1 MKEQLKL
8 LRHVQSIDLYL
19 DERHKAKA
27 AIQQQ
32 LLEHKGML
40 QALSNDIEAQ
50 RNELAETVDLK
61 TRREAELAEGME
73 RHASSKER
81 LMNVSS
87 TKEYNAVE
95 KEMEGLKK
103 KADETREQLEHLKE
117 AIEVNQRYLGEKE
130 EKIADLTRQIEEVER
145 DAEGKIAIL
154 DKQIA
159 QFGDRLKEARSQLK
173 QGPLRRYDFIRT
185 RRGGQAIVA
194 AKDGYCTGCF
204 MSLPPQL
211 YITIQRGSTLEICPS
226 CQRILYFHGDAE
238 GETTEAQAEA

>member
-1 MKEQLKL
+1 MKDQLRL
-8 LRHVQSIDLYL
+8 LRQVQAIDLYL
-19 DERHKAKA
+19 DERHKAKGE
-27 AIQQQ
+27 IQKQ

-40 QALSNDIEAQ
+40 KALSDDIEAQ
-50 RNELAETVDLK
+50 RAELAETVELRS
-61 TRREAELAEGME
+61 RREAELAEGME

-117 AIEVNQRYLGEKE
+117 AIEVNQRHLNEKE
-130 EKIADLTRQIEEVER
+130 EKIADLARQIQEVEQE
-145 DAEGKIAIL
+145 AEGKIAIL
-154 DKQIA
+154 DKQILASGERIKESRA
-159 QFGDRLKEARSQLK
+159 QIK
-173 QGPLRRYDFIRT
+173 QGPLRRYDFIRS
-185 RRGGQAIVA
+185 RRGGRAIVA
-194 AKDGYCTGCF
+194 AQDGHCTGCF

-211 YITIQRGSTLEICPS
+211 FITIQRGSTLEICPS